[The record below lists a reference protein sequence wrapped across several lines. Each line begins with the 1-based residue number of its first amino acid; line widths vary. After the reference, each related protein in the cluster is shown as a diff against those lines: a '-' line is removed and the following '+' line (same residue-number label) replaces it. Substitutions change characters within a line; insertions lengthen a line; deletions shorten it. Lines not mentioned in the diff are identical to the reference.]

1 MVCHGD
7 WYVMS
12 YAGLPDIQH
21 SQIGM
26 GRPRDG
32 ITNWQRHPA
41 NPITRPGKDKFDA
54 SACYKRYAIFDS
66 QKWLLSCNGRHGT
79 PEEPGEGP
87 EQIGLAIHEG
97 EDLGFE

>member
-1 MVCHGD
+1 M
-7 WYVMS
+7 
-12 YAGLPDIQH
+12 A
-21 SQIGM
+21 IGM
-26 GRPRDG
+26 SCPMPVCRISSTLRSAWGRPRDG

-66 QKWLLSCNGRHGT
+66 QKWLLWCNGRHGT